1 MLWHAAIAMGTLFVC
16 ANTLTDVVRSFLT
29 CRLSGGRFR
38 CVHNGAIAGVVAA
51 CNVDPTTV
59 AAGLF
64 AIAGSRGKS
73 LADLPAIVLPPDAHT
88 VASRSVVIISRT
100 DDGIKATRRWATRA
114 ALLASIADAA
124 AAPSW
129 VPGGERL
136 STAFAI
142 RGARVVRAGHATS
155 VHPSGDHPVAA
166 SSISVTVAA
175 ATTARCLLL
184 KAP

>member
-1 MLWHAAIAMGTLFVC
+1 MTTLFVC
-16 ANTLTDVVRSFLT
+16 ANTLSDVVRSFIT

-64 AIAGSRGKS
+64 AIAGSPRKT
-73 LADLPAIVLPPDAHT
+73 LADLPAMVLPPDAHT
-88 VASRSVVIISRT
+88 VATGLVVIITRT
-100 DDGIKATRRWATRA
+100 DEGIKATRRWATRA
-114 ALLASIADAA
+114 ALLASIHDAA

-142 RGARVVRAGHATS
+142 RGARAVRAGHATS
-155 VHPSGDHPVAA
+155 VHPSGDRAIAA
-166 SSISVTVAA
+166 AAIPVTVTAA
-175 ATTARCLLL
+175 ATARGLLV
-184 KAP
+184 KTP